1 MYHSKKTGSKLT
13 AGVFLSPSIVGMS
26 IFVAVPILVSIVL
39 SFTEWNLI
47 GSIKWVGID
56 NYITILK
63 SDKFYSSLKHTL
75 YFISLYLPSVVVIS
89 FLIASLLNQKL
100 RGTNFFRAIYFLPVV
115 TSWVAVAVV
124 WSWVFN
130 GEYGLLNYF
139 LSFIG
144 VDGPSWLTD
153 PDWAMTAV
161 IITSVWKDLG
171 FVTIIFLTGLQEIPD
186 MFYEAA
192 SIDGASGRQKMM
204 NITIPLLFKTF
215 HFIIIISLI
224 NSFQVFDQVWIMTE
238 GGPAG
243 STSVIVEQIYRNAFR
258 YYKMGTAA
266 SLSWILFF
274 IIFVVTLIVNKIKS
288 KMEVE

>member
-1 MYHSKKTGSKLT
+1 
-13 AGVFLSPSIVGMS
+13 
-26 IFVAVPILVSIVL
+26 VL